1 MPFPLENGGGHGG
14 GGVPTKGLGGLGG
27 NSLLGVWF
35 DPEEEESESRGD
47 DEVGNVE
54 ELIALDMVGVEQE
67 EE

>member
-1 MPFPLENGGGHGG
+1 M
-14 GGVPTKGLGGLGG
+14 PTKGLGGLGG

-35 DPEEEESESRGD
+35 NPEEEESESRGD

-54 ELIALDMVGVEQE
+54 ELIALETVGVEQE